1 MDRQE
6 LREKAM
12 KLPLSPGVYIMK
24 NSQDEIIYIGKAKAL
39 KNRVSQYFGS
49 QKHHPEKVRQMVYHV
64 DHFEYILCG
73 SEFEALVLECSL
85 IKQHRPKYNI
95 LLKDDKG
102 YCYIRISNDPWR
114 KISFVMQK
122 ADDGAEYLGPYMS
135 AWYAQNAVDGALK
148 IFGLPTCR
156 KVFPK
161 DCGKGRPCL
170 NYYIKQCCAPCN
182 GKISKEDYDERVRA
196 AVEFL
201 KKGGSD
207 SIRLMTEQMTA
218 AAENLD
224 FEQAAKLRDRINAIK
239 KITQKQQVVATT
251 LPEQDVIGLMT
262 EQEDAAFAVLRF
274 AEGRLYD
281 KEDFLLKDSAK
292 EDGGV
297 LRSEFLKRYYAMRG
311 SPPPYITLDEPPAE
325 EELLLE
331 WLSGL
336 RNKKV
341 HFVYPQKGERQ
352 KILEMCRQNAAEC
365 LAQSHGH
372 LGHELSALDELA
384 GLLGLPSPPEYIES
398 YDISNLMGSENVAGM
413 VVFRNGRP
421 YKQAYRRFA
430 IKGFV
435 GQDDYASMQEV
446 LTRRLEE
453 YFKHKD
459 SGEGFGRLPDLIL
472 LDGGKGQV
480 SAVRSVLVQFG
491 LDIPLYGMVKDG
503 HHRTRAITDEGKEIA
518 ITAKRQAFT
527 LVSSIQDEVHRFAI
541 SYHRTARRKHTVSSS
556 LTDIDGIGQ
565 ERAKALLSYF
575 KTLKRVKEA
584 DIEELMQVP
593 RMNRPAAEAVY
604 RAFHSE
610 NENDNENQ
618 GEIDGMLCKK
628 SIDN

>member
-1 MDRQE
+1 MDIKE

-24 NSQDEIIYIGKAKAL
+24 DSKDEIIYIGKAKAL

-49 QKHHPEKVRQMVYHV
+49 QKHHAEKVRQMVQHV
-64 DHFEYILCG
+64 DHFDYILCE

-85 IKQHRPKYNI
+85 IKQHQPKYNI

-102 YCYIRISNDPWR
+102 YSYIRVSNEAWQR
-114 KISFVMQK
+114 ISFVMQK
-122 ADDGAEYLGPYMS
+122 NDDGAEYLGPYMS

-148 IFGLPTCR
+148 IFGLPTCN
-156 KVFPK
+156 KVFPR

-170 NYYIKQCCAPCN
+170 NYYIKQCCAPCS
-182 GKISKEDYDERVRA
+182 GKITQEDYAERVRA
-196 AVEFL
+196 AVDFL
-201 KKGGSD
+201 KKGDGD
-207 SIRLMTEQMTA
+207 TIRRMTEQMNA

-224 FEQAAKLRDRINAIK
+224 FELAAKLRDRINAIK
-239 KITQKQQVVATT
+239 RITQKQQVVATRLT
-251 LPEQDVIGLMT
+251 EQDAVCMMT
-262 EQEDAAFAVLRF
+262 EKNDAVFAVLRF

-281 KEDFLLKDSAK
+281 KEDFLLKDCGDTA
-292 EDGGV
+292 EGGAA
-297 LRSEFLKRYYAMRG
+297 LRAEFLKRYYAMRG
-311 SPPPYITLDEPPAE
+311 NPPPVITLDEAPE
-325 EELLLE
+325 EEALLLD
-331 WLSGL
+331 WLSEL
-336 RNKKV
+336 RGKRVK
-341 HFVYPQKGERQ
+341 FVYPQKGEQ
-352 KILEMCRQNAAEC
+352 HKILEMCRRNAAER

-384 GLLGLPSPPEYIES
+384 GLLGLAKAPEFIES

-421 YKQAYRRFA
+421 YKSAYRRFA

-453 YFKHKD
+453 YLKNKD

-480 SAVRSVLVQFG
+480 SAVREVLQRFG
-491 LDIPLYGMVKDG
+491 IDIPLYGMVKDG
-503 HHRTRAITDEGKEIA
+503 HHRTRAITDEGTEIA

-527 LVSSIQDEVHRFAI
+527 LVSSLQDEVHRFAI
-541 SYHRTARRKHTVSSS
+541 GYHRAARKKHSLASS
-556 LTDIDGIGQ
+556 LTEIEGIGT
-565 ERAKALLSYF
+565 ERAKSLLSYF
-575 KTLKRVKEA
+575 KTLKRIRQA
-584 DIEELMQVP
+584 DIEELMQAP

-604 RAFHSE
+604 RFFHSAG
-610 NENDNENQ
+610 ENDNENP
-618 GEIDGMLCKK
+618 GETP
-628 SIDN
+628 